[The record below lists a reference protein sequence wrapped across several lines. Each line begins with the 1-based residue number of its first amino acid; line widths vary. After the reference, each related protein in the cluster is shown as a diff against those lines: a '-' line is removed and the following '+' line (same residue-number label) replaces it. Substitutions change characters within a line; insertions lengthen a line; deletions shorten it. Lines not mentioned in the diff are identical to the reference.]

1 MALTDDDV
9 RFLRTP
15 RLGFLT
21 VYSDPHPA
29 PPVPVWFDSD
39 RDGVELFSS
48 AGSRKVERSR
58 RAEAASLVAANAV
71 GEPEHWVA
79 VSGPVSVV
87 PNGGF
92 ELASRL
98 AERYWDLSDPER
110 AAAVEGWRHA
120 PLVRLVIRADRV
132 WRYG

>member
-9 RFLRTP
+9 RFLRSP

-21 VYSDPHPA
+21 VYSDPQPA
-29 PPVPVWFDSD
+29 PPVPVWFDTD
-39 RDGVELFSS
+39 HDGVQLFSS

-58 RAEAASLVAANAV
+58 RAETASLVAANAV
-71 GEPEHWVA
+71 GEKEYWVA
-79 VSGPVSVV
+79 VTGPVTVV

-98 AERYWDLSDPER
+98 AERYWDLSDPDHV
-110 AAAVEGWRHA
+110 AAVEGWRDA
-120 PLVRLVIRADRV
+120 PLVRLSIRADRV
-132 WRYG
+132 QRYG